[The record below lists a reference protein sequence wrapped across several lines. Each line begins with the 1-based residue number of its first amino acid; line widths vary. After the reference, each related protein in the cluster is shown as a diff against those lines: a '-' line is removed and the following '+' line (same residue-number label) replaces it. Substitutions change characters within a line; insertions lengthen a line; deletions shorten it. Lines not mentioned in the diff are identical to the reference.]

1 MPTDQMPTALYV
13 DGERRDPAGDETIPV
28 VNPTTEEELAA
39 VPVATGAEV
48 DEAFGAARRAQDDW
62 RLRPAHERAQLVRD
76 IGAALADNADEL
88 AGMLVDEV
96 GKPRR
101 TAEGELVGSQSLA
114 EYMSEWATRIEGD
127 IVPSESR
134 RESIHL
140 QRHPHGVVAAITPWN
155 YPVAVTVRKIAP
167 ALATGNT
174 MVVKPSEV
182 TPLSVMRMVEIIDEA
197 VDLPDGVLNLVT
209 GGGEV
214 GSRMVTHEQT
224 DFVTMT
230 GSRETGKIIME
241 QAAERLTP
249 VSLELGGKAPAI
261 VMADADID
269 EAVEDIL
276 TARITNT
283 GQVCTCAE
291 RIYVESSVAE
301 AFTDKYVDAM
311 ESVRLGDPRDDAQMG
326 PQVSAAELEKTS
338 TAVDR
343 ARAEGATVRTGGERP
358 VGEFPRGYYYEPTVL
373 TDVTQD
379 MDIIQNEVF
388 GPVSPIVEVE
398 DVDQAIE
405 YANDSR
411 YGLSSYLFTDDY
423 QTAMRVAEDLQFG
436 ETYINRTLGE
446 SWHGHH
452 IGWKE
457 SGLGGEDGKYG
468 ALKYTQ
474 LKSVYHNYE

>member
-1 MPTDQMPTALYV
+1 MARSTPAPLYV
-13 DGERRDPAGDETIPV
+13 DGEHRDPAGAETISV
-28 VNPTTEEELAA
+28 VNPTTEAELAA
-39 VPVATGAEV
+39 VPVATGSEV
-48 DEAFGAARRAQDDW
+48 DKAFDAARRAQDDW
-62 RLRPAHERAQLVRD
+62 RLTPAHERAELVRE
-76 IGAALADNADEL
+76 IGTVLENNADEL
-88 AGMLVDEV
+88 AELLVDEV

-101 TAEGELVGSQSLA
+101 TADGELAGAQSLA

-127 IVPSESR
+127 IVPAESR

-155 YPVAVTVRKIAP
+155 YPIAVTVRKLAP
-167 ALATGNT
+167 ALVTGNT
-174 MVVKPSEV
+174 VVVKPSEV
-182 TPLSVMRMVEIIDEA
+182 TPLAVMRMIELVDEEA
-197 VDLPDGVLNLVT
+197 DLPGGVLNLVT

-224 DFVTMT
+224 DMVTMT
-230 GSRETGKIIME
+230 GSRETGKVIME
-241 QAAERLTP
+241 QAATRLTP

-261 VMADADID
+261 VLADADLD
-269 EAVEDIL
+269 AAVEDIL

-291 RIYVESSVAE
+291 RVYVASDVYDEFAE
-301 AFTDKYVDAM
+301 KYADAM
-311 ESVRLGDPRDDAQMG
+311 SAVELGDPREDAEMG
-326 PQVSAAELEKTS
+326 PQVSAAELEKTTS
-338 TAVDR
+338 AVDR
-343 ARAEGATVRTGGERP
+343 AREEGAKIRTGGSRP
-358 VGEFPRGYYYEPTVL
+358 SDRFSKGYYYEPTVV

-379 MDIIQNEVF
+379 MNIMQREVF
-388 GPVSPIVEVE
+388 GPVSPIMEVDSVEEAV
-398 DVDQAIE
+398 E

-411 YGLSSYLFTDDY
+411 YGLSSYLFTENY
-423 QTAMRVAEDLQFG
+423 GTAMRVAEDLQFG

-474 LKSVYHNYE
+474 LKTVYHNYE